1 MNAAHGHLGNS
12 DFCGPQRRCDGDGQ
26 PYIANSAEVI
36 PLREGTAEVGSKS
49 TAAYGPTTD
58 IIAGAEAIE
67 EQFPGMP
74 VSRI

>member
-1 MNAAHGHLGNS
+1 MHS
-12 DFCGPQRRCDGDGQ
+12 DFDGPQRRCDGDGQ
-26 PYIANSAEVI
+26 PYIANGVEVI
-36 PLREGTAEVGSKS
+36 PLREGTAEVGSNS

-67 EQFPGMP
+67 EQFPDKQ